1 MAASAKLCCNAK
13 SAQIE
18 IRDALVTHGL
28 DKIGDLFGWGPF
40 GHSSHGGGG
49 RLLSCRLLQSITS
62 DFREY
67 PSATDY
73 LMTVSMRQDVVA
85 DI

>member
-1 MAASAKLCCNAK
+1 
-13 SAQIE
+13 
-18 IRDALVTHGL
+18 LVTHGL
-28 DKIGDLFGWGPF
+28 DKIDDLFGWGPF
-40 GHSSHGGGG
+40 GHSSHGGG
-49 RLLSCRLLQSITS
+49 RLLSCRLRQSITS

-85 DI
+85 DT